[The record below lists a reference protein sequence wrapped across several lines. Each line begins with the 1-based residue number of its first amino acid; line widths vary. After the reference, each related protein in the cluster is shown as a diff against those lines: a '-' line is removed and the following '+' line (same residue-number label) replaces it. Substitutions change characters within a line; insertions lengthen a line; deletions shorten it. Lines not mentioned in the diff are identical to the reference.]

1 MFNAGVRGKR
11 AKDGVGFLSTAEQF
25 NQKSFLVPTVT
36 SFSVTDVSYVPL
48 DDTAVDTAG
57 GQTIV
62 INGSGFASG
71 ATVQVGATTIGSVT
85 FIDQN
90 RLTFTAPALSSGSY
104 TIYVTNSN
112 GGTGILLSGLVY
124 SGLPTFTTTAG
135 TLGTVYETA
144 NINTAIV
151 ATGDAPI
158 TYSVISGTLPS
169 GATLNSNGTI
179 TGNAPVDGSST
190 TYSFTIQASD
200 AQSQEST
207 RAFTLTINTDILTW
221 GLANNTVYALDNTA
235 MSNVILTATSSANA
249 NSVVTFAANT
259 LPTGVSLS
267 GNTIFGTP
275 TVDETVY
282 TELTATAT
290 QTGRT
295 ATRFVS
301 WTVSIS
307 DPFFK
312 YVSLLLKGDGA
323 NTAQNNTFLDGS
335 TNNFTITRNGNTTQ
349 GTFSP
354 YGGNWSNYF
363 DGTGDSLTGNM
374 SQLINFG
381 TNDFTV
387 EFWIN
392 FSNATDSVFYIFD
405 GRDSSTLSAWALYR
419 SSGGTLSWYNGASN
433 YGVSSFTNIG
443 VWTHVAWSRSGTSL
457 RAFINGALTD
467 TFTDTTSYTAVP
479 ATSTIGSRFNG
490 VEYINGYISN
500 FRIVKGTAVYTSTFT
515 PSTTPL
521 TPIANT
527 SLLTCQSNS
536 FIDNSKNNFTITKN
550 GNVSVQRFS
559 PFNPSSLVPTSYGWN
574 LYTSGS
580 FQLQTVSGGN
590 RTLSSLSTGAFT
602 VEGWYYPTSSLSS
615 KNSRIISLGRDSAG
629 TNTSWDLYIS
639 NGSALVWQR
648 INTTATTYSANYT
661 FNLNTWYHVVACRDG
676 SGNLALFVN
685 GTRILLQ
692 ANETTNYDYVTAS
705 NSIHYIGASYNGTTW
720 SYALGYYSN
729 IRIIKGATAYD
740 PTQSTL
746 TVPTTPLTVTAQT
759 SMLLFSNIGSDLAG
773 NHLLSDIT
781 RNDTQSKMSTFNPFG
796 FTSTNTEGYTV
807 GTIGGSGYFDGIG
820 DYLTRTYNTSLFDWW
835 TTNYTLELWVYPD
848 LLTNANALIGNMN
861 ATGATRYWSLGLNA
875 SGQIVFYY
883 FNGASITLTGTTT
896 SVTAK
901 SWTHLAMVKIGSDIL
916 LFTNGIFQS
925 TTAQSGT
932 PQSSNAIN
940 LQIGGYTTSNNI
952 LTGCVSNLRVIK
964 GTAVYTNNFVPPT
977 APVTAVANTSL
988 LLNFTNAGI
997 IDDTMINNLETVGN
1011 AQISTTQSKFGGG
1024 SMRFD
1029 GSGDGILIPYTPLHH
1044 LPGDF
1049 TIEFWVYWNGA
1060 AGTHMLINKGGGVN
1074 IGWASYEIYIDG
1086 TTDNARFAGSSTN
1099 TGYDL
1104 GGESAT
1110 GNMGVVS
1117 TNAWTH
1123 IALTRSGTAFRGFV
1137 NGVQGFSQTS
1147 SLIPYDTSPRGLL
1160 IGSSYTTT
1168 WGSTPNGTFN
1178 GYIDDLR
1185 ITKGYARYT
1194 SNFAP
1199 PVSSH
1204 KIK

>member
-85 FIDQN
+85 FVDQS
-90 RLTFTAPALSSGSY
+90 RLAFTAPALSSGSY
-104 TIYVTNSN
+104 TIYVTNNN
-112 GGTGILLSGLVY
+112 GGTGILVSGLVY

-135 TLGTVYETA
+135 TLGAVYETA

-158 TYSVISGTLPS
+158 TYTLLSGTLPA

-200 AQSQEST
+200 GQLQEST
-207 RAFTLTINTDILTW
+207 RSFSLTINTDVLTW
-221 GLANNTVYALDNTA
+221 GLANNTVYTLDDTT
-235 MSNVILTATSSANA
+235 MSNVTLTATSSANA

-275 TVDETVY
+275 TTEQTVY
-282 TELTATAT
+282 SELIATAT

-301 WTVSIS
+301 WTVSLS

-312 YVSLLLKGDGA
+312 YVSLLLKGDGT
-323 NTAQNNTFLDGS
+323 NGAQNNTFLDDS
-335 TNNFTITRNGNTTQ
+335 TNNFAITRNGNTTQ

-374 SQLINFG
+374 AQIINFG

-387 EFWIN
+387 EFWVN
-392 FSNATDSVFYIFD
+392 FSNAVDTVFYIFD
-405 GRDSSTLSAWALYR
+405 GRDSSTPSAWALYR
-419 SSGGTLSWYNGASN
+419 SAGGALSWYNGASN
-433 YGVSSFTNIG
+433 YSASLTDTN

-457 RAFINGALTD
+457 RTFINGALTN

-500 FRIVKGTAVYTSTFT
+500 FRIVKGTAVYTSAFT

-521 TPIANT
+521 TAIANT

-536 FIDNSKNNFTITKN
+536 LIDNSRNNLTITRN
-550 GNVSVQRFS
+550 GDVSVQRFS
-559 PFNPSSLVPTSYGWN
+559 PFSPSSLVPTSYGWN

-580 FQLQTVSGGN
+580 FQVDTVTGN

-602 VEGWYYPTSSLSS
+602 VEGWYYPTSSISS
-615 KNSRIISLGRDSAG
+615 KNARIISLGRDSAG

-639 NGSALVWQR
+639 NGSALVWQK
-648 INTTATTYSANYT
+648 INSTATTYSANYT
-661 FNLNTWYHVVACRDG
+661 FNINTWYHVVACRDG

-692 ANETTNYDYVTAS
+692 ANETTDYDYVAGS
-705 NSIHYIGASYNGTTW
+705 NSTHYIGASYNGSVW

-746 TVPTTPLTVTAQT
+746 TVPTTQLPVTAQT
-759 SMLLFSNIGSDLAG
+759 SMLLFSNIGADLAG
-773 NHLLSDIT
+773 NYPLSDIG
-781 RNDTQSKMSTFNPFG
+781 RYDTQSKMSTFNPFG
-796 FTSTNTEGYTV
+796 FTSATTGSYTTNR
-807 GTIGGSGYFDGIG
+807 IGGSGYFDGTGDFLTVPTNATAFDLTANFTIEFWINPSAVIIG
-820 DYLTRTYNTSLFDWW
+820 GIVSNGAASFTGNAVVAVYNQSSWANKISFWAANISATSILQSNTL
-835 TTNYTLELWVYPD
+835 TTNKWAHIAIVRSGSTLTLYHDGISVTTYTSSSTVFLSNTIL
-848 LLTNANALIGNMN
+848 NIGK
-861 ATGATRYWSLGLNA
+861 YWLGN
-875 SGQIVFYY
+875 
-883 FNGASITLTGTTT
+883 FNGYL
-896 SVTAK
+896 
-901 SWTHLAMVKIGSDIL
+901 
-916 LFTNGIFQS
+916 
-925 TTAQSGT
+925 
-932 PQSSNAIN
+932 SNI
-940 LQIGGYTTSNNI
+940 
-952 LTGCVSNLRVIK
+952 RVVK
-964 GTAVYTNNFVPPT
+964 GTAVYTNNFIPPT
-977 APVTAVANTSL
+977 EPVTAITNTQL
-988 LLNFTNAGI
+988 LCNFTNAGI
-997 IDDTMINNLETVGN
+997 IDNAMINNLETVGN
-1011 AQISTTQSKFGGG
+1011 AQISTTQSKFGGS
-1024 SMRFD
+1024 SMYFD
-1029 GSGDGILIPYTPLHH
+1029 SSGDYLIAPNIDAFNFGT
-1044 LPGDF
+1044 GDF
-1049 TIEFWVYWNGA
+1049 TIECWMYIISNPTYAVIFDTRSTSGFLNTVCGVINTAGILYLDFVYTGVRLTGSTVINTSQWYHLSISRASGVIRLFVNG
-1060 AGTHMLINKGGGVN
+1060 TQ
-1074 IGWASYEIYIDG
+1074 DG
-1086 TTDNARFAGSSTN
+1086 SVT
-1099 TGYDL
+1099 Y
-1104 GGESAT
+1104 AT
-1110 GNMGVVS
+1110 SIVPNG
-1117 TNAWTH
+1117 TNAW
-1123 IALTRSGTAFRGFV
+1123 IGAGGK
-1137 NGVQGFSQTS
+1137 GG
-1147 SLIPYDTSPRGLL
+1147 SP
-1160 IGSSYTTT
+1160 IY
-1168 WGSTPNGTFN
+1168 FD

-1194 SNFAP
+1194 SNFTP
-1199 PVSSH
+1199 PVSSLLS
-1204 KIK
+1204 K